1 MSDVEEGNTH
11 NASSTAFLEEDFS
24 LSDQDDD
31 ESRVLAALEN
41 EEEDDIM
48 VESDPVF
55 DSDPISE
62 GIDDTLLTQEM
73 QGDMRQHLS
82 PSKIDSWT
90 KKVRAAF
97 QVLFKDPAAKEK
109 SPEQLNAIVMLMAA
123 KKDAMITLKT
133 GGGKSA
139 LWMIA
144 PLIHPY
150 PRCIVICPFVALLE
164 EQVERCL
171 SAGLRAHNFTKNK
184 NVPDDVQLLFI
195 QVESCSSK
203 AFRDMMHAQENRYHR
218 IFIDENHDSLI
229 CHPERKEPWKKLARH
244 LSILRMPLNFLSG
257 TNPPSN
263 VAASLKIFGLKPKD
277 VIQIRSCTDRPEIGF
292 HVVKILPHA
301 YDLSLKHI
309 VFALLSTMTKS
320 DRMLVFFNR
329 NKEADEFST
338 SIGCAVFHSEL
349 PTLGNTK
356 GLNLERW
363 DTGETQVM
371 ACTTAFAQGV
381 DRSSVR
387 YVVIS
392 EVEYGLMVVNQ
403 MSGRAGRDGRE
414 AHTFYL
420 TRKTTLSAFDSDQDY
435 DCLKGLDDVLFGHTC
450 RRYTSIRCMD
460 GEQHAYRCK
469 ERSDVMQCDV
479 CDPRSHMELFVAK
492 AIRDPFRPTSD
503 HPAESRET
511 EEDFF
516 AQLPDITPEMTRAID
531 TFEASDTTRS
541 PSSKKALLRKDRAAK
556 FLSSQPSSSSVGS
569 TTASEHPASK
579 KDRSHRSSYPTLSK
593 TSTDSAPA
601 ASRSTES
608 KQDRSI
614 QVSQEYDPPYKIT
627 FYCISTTAIMGQ

>member
-1 MSDVEEGNTH
+1 
-11 NASSTAFLEEDFS
+11 
-24 LSDQDDD
+24 
-31 ESRVLAALEN
+31 
-41 EEEDDIM
+41 
-48 VESDPVF
+48 
-55 DSDPISE
+55 
-62 GIDDTLLTQEM
+62 
-73 QGDMRQHLS
+73 
-82 PSKIDSWT
+82 
-90 KKVRAAF
+90 
-97 QVLFKDPAAKEK
+97 
-109 SPEQLNAIVMLMAA
+109 
-123 KKDAMITLKT
+123 
-133 GGGKSA
+133 
-139 LWMIA
+139 
-144 PLIHPY
+144 
-150 PRCIVICPFVALLE
+150 
-164 EQVERCL
+164 
-171 SAGLRAHNFTKNK
+171 
-184 NVPDDVQLLFI
+184 
-195 QVESCSSK
+195 
-203 AFRDMMHAQENRYHR
+203 MHAQEHRYHR

-229 CHPERKEPWKKLARH
+229 CHPERREPWKKLARH
-244 LSILRMPLNFLSG
+244 LSKLRIPLNFLSG

-263 VAASLKIFGLKPKD
+263 VTASLKHFGLKPKD

-301 YDLSLKHI
+301 YDLSLKHV
-309 VFALLSTMTKS
+309 VFALLSMMTKS

-329 NKEADEFST
+329 NKEADAFST
-338 SIGCAVFHSEL
+338 SMGCAVFHSEL

-479 CDPRSHMELFVAK
+479 CDPRSRMELFVAK
-492 AIRDPFRPTSD
+492 AIRNPFRPTSN
-503 HPAESRET
+503 HPAESRGNILVPSSSPQCASPATSIGNIVVPSTCRMPTPDISISSPET

-531 TFEASDTTRS
+531 TIEASDTTRS
-541 PSSKKALLRKDRAAK
+541 PSSKKALRKDRAAK
-556 FLSSQPSSSSVGS
+556 FLVIIPFI
-569 TTASEHPASK
+569 A
-579 KDRSHRSSYPTLSK
+579 YL
-593 TSTDSAPA
+593 
-601 ASRSTES
+601 
-608 KQDRSI
+608 
-614 QVSQEYDPPYKIT
+614 
-627 FYCISTTAIMGQ
+627 